1 AVHKVSRCEVDEK
14 QKGVDHGSS
23 NETLSS
29 LEQLKSQVD
38 EELLNGFVR
47 SSQSLTEH
55 GILPSK
61 RMKEWF
67 DLKAYRLLAKAGYD
81 FSKQSGLGKLIP
93 EATEED
99 TLSDDEATK
108 DEVDEAPLALE
119 DGVHATV
126 DELKEINLG
135 TTEEPRPTFISALFT
150 PAEEEGYLQLL
161 VEYKDVFAW
170 TYKEMPRL
178 NPSIALH

>member
-1 AVHKVSRCEVDEK
+1 EK

-38 EELLNGFVR
+38 KVPLNGFVK

-61 RMKEWF
+61 QMKEGF
-67 DLKAYRLLAKAGYD
+67 DPKAYRLLAKAGYD

-93 EATEED
+93 EATVEED
-99 TLSDDEATK
+99 TLSDDETAK
-108 DEVDEAPLALE
+108 NEVNEAPLALE
-119 DGVHATV
+119 DGVQATV

-135 TTEEPRPTFISALFT
+135 TPEEPRPTFISALLT

-170 TYKEMPRL
+170 TYKEMPGL